1 MFTGSAKKNSVESF
15 KCYCV
20 GPYNCQYLMGVAFH
34 WHGESSTKPKICN
47 LQYPLLL
54 VNQQV
59 LRLQITKN

>member
-1 MFTGSAKKNSVESF
+1 
-15 KCYCV
+15 
-20 GPYNCQYLMGVAFH
+20 MGVAFH

-59 LRLQITKN
+59 LRLQITVKDTMAMAVSNSFA